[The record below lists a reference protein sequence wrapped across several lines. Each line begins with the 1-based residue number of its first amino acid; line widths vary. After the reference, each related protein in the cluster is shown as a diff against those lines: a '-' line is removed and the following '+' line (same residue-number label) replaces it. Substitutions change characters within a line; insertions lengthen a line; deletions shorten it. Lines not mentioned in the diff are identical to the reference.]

1 MPKIIPK
8 PFVFDLK
15 LASAERSYETSVEY
29 LDNIFVLVEY
39 LSFFVVC
46 FSLTFKATTK
56 TNKELMK

>member
-15 LASAERSYETSVEY
+15 LASTERSYETSVEY

-39 LSFFVVC
+39 LSFFVTC

>member
-15 LASAERSYETSVEY
+15 LAERSYETSVEY

-39 LSFFVVC
+39 LSFFVTC